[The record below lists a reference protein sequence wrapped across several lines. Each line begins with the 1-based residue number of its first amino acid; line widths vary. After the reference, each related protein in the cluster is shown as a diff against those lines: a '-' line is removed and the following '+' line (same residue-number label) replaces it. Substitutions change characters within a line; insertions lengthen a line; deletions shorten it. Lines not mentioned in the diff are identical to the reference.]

1 MVDFGWTAKKARKY
15 NAGRYLL
22 LDTPPGGR
30 YSRPSFPFSL
40 TDPHEVSMSL
50 WATKSVTELR
60 AEADAVN
67 EHSLKRALGPLN
79 LVTLG
84 IGAIVGA
91 GIFVL
96 TGQAAALYAG
106 PAVPISMILVGIAC
120 AFAGLCYAE
129 MASAVPVAGSA
140 YTYSYATMGELIA
153 WIIGW
158 DLVLEYAAGAA
169 TVGVGWSGHFGDLLR
184 LFGVTIPASFAS
196 APFAWCTDANVRDG
210 VAHCVHY
217 GLNTTGTIVN
227 LPAVLI
233 VALMSAILVI
243 GIKES
248 ATVNNFIVILKV
260 TIILLIVA
268 VGLGHLNFDNWKP
281 WIPPNSGEWGTFGPS
296 GVLRGAGLVFFAY
309 IGFDAVST
317 AAQEA
322 KNPQRDMPIGILGS
336 LAICTVLYVVVSGV
350 LTGIVSY
357 KELNLPAPMAYAMER
372 IGAPYWIRMSV
383 DLGAVL
389 GLGSV
394 ILVMLLGQ
402 SRVFYSMSRDGLLG
416 KWAASVHPRFRTPY
430 LSSIFTGIA
439 VGAAT
444 GLLPLQL
451 LGQLVNIGTL
461 LAFVLVCIGVM
472 VLRKTRPDLER
483 PFRTPWVPFVPIM
496 GILCC
501 FGLMLTLPADT
512 WIRLIVWLLI
522 GFTIY
527 FSYGR
532 KHSLLQ
538 RQLAAKAASGD

>member
-1 MVDFGWTAKKARKY
+1 
-15 NAGRYLL
+15 
-22 LDTPPGGR
+22 
-30 YSRPSFPFSL
+30 
-40 TDPHEVSMSL
+40 MSL
-50 WATKSVTELR
+50 WATKSVTDLR
-60 AEADAVN
+60 AEADAVG

-169 TVGVGWSGHFGDLLR
+169 TVGVGWSGHFGDLLK
-184 LFGVTIPASFAS
+184 LFGVTIPEAFAS
-196 APFAWCTDANVRDG
+196 APLAWCTEANVRAG
-210 VAHCVHY
+210 LAHCVHS
-217 GLNTTGTIVN
+217 GLNATGTVMN
-227 LPAVLI
+227 LPAVLV
-233 VALMSAILVI
+233 VAIMSTILVI

-268 VGLGHLNFDNWKP
+268 VGLGHLNAANWKP
-281 WIPPNSGEWGTFGPS
+281 FVPPNAGEWGTFGPS

-336 LAICTVLYVVVSGV
+336 LAICTVLYVVVSAV
-350 LTGIVSY
+350 LTGMVPY
-357 KELNLPAPMAYAMER
+357 TELNLPAPMAYAMEK
-372 IGAPYWIRMSV
+372 IGAPWIIRMSV

-444 GLLPLQL
+444 GILPLQL

-472 VLRKTRPDLER
+472 VLRKTRPDLQR

-496 GILCC
+496 GIVCC
-501 FGLMLTLPADT
+501 AGLMATLPLDT
-512 WIRLIVWLLI
+512 WLRLIVWLLI
-522 GFTIY
+522 GFSIY
-527 FSYGR
+527 FGYGR
-532 KHSLLQ
+532 KHSVLQ
-538 RQLAAKAASGD
+538 RQLAAKPASGD

>member
-1 MVDFGWTAKKARKY
+1 
-15 NAGRYLL
+15 
-22 LDTPPGGR
+22 
-30 YSRPSFPFSL
+30 
-40 TDPHEVSMSL
+40 MSL
-50 WATKSVTELR
+50 WATKSVTDLR
-60 AEADAVN
+60 AEAEAAG

-106 PAVPISMILVGIAC
+106 PAVPISMILVGVAC

-169 TVGVGWSGHFGDLLR
+169 TVGVGWSGHFGDLLK
-184 LFGVTIPASFAS
+184 LFGVTIPEAFAS
-196 APFAWCTDANVRDG
+196 APSAWCTAANVRDG
-210 VAHCVHY
+210 VAHCAHT
-217 GLNTTGTIVN
+217 GLNATGTIIN

-233 VALMSAILVI
+233 VAIMSTILVI

-268 VGLGHLNFDNWKP
+268 IGLGHINAANWKP
-281 WIPPNSGEWGTFGPS
+281 FVPPNSGEWGTFGPS

-350 LTGIVSY
+350 LTGMVPY
-357 KELNLPAPMAYAMER
+357 TELNLPAPMAYAMEK
-372 IGAPYWIRMSV
+372 IGAPWIIRMSV

-472 VLRKTRPDLER
+472 VLRKTRPELER

-496 GILCC
+496 GILSCA
-501 FGLMLTLPADT
+501 GLMLTLPADT

-522 GFTIY
+522 GFSIY
-527 FSYGR
+527 FTYGR
-532 KHSLLQ
+532 KHSVLRQ
-538 RQLAAKAASGD
+538 QLAGKPASGD